1 METINVLNL
10 QFFEK
15 DNNSNKGFYFNTLQN
30 HLISSHQHIEKP
42 HRHDFYV
49 SVFITQG
56 TGTHEIDFTTYDV
69 TSRSLFLLSPGQI
82 HSWTL
87 SKDTQGFIFFHT
99 QEFYEMHYI
108 NGGLRKYP
116 FFNSVQFPRKLQL
129 NHTEAEILEDKF
141 LQLKQEY
148 EENLSMKNDFL
159 ITLIT
164 QIYILSSRWFSN
176 SSASISTTTKT
187 QYLIH
192 YQNFESLI
200 EDHYLSEK
208 SVNQYA
214 SWMSITPKHL
224 NRITQTVVS
233 KTATDII
240 TERVILEAQRML
252 FYLDDSFNEIAYKLG
267 YDDYSYFV
275 KIFKKKTG
283 LTPTK
288 FLEKYRL

>member
-15 DNNSNKGFYFNTLQN
+15 DNQSNNGFYFNTLQN

-49 SVFITQG
+49 SVFITHG

-69 TSRSLFLLSPGQI
+69 APGSLFILSPGQI

-87 SKDTQGFIFFHT
+87 SQDTQGYIFFHT
-99 QEFYEMHYI
+99 QEFYEMYYI

-116 FFNSVQFPRKLQL
+116 FFSSVKFSRKLQL
-129 NHTEAEILEDKF
+129 NNTESEILKDKF
-141 LQLKQEY
+141 RQLQEEY
-148 EENLSMKNDFL
+148 EENASMKNDFL

-164 QIYILSSRWFSN
+164 QIYILSTRWFRNN
-176 SSASISTTTKT
+176 STNTNIATKT

-200 EDHYLSEK
+200 EDHYLCEK

-214 SWMSITPKHL
+214 SWLHITPKHL
-224 NRITQTVVS
+224 NRITQTVVN
-233 KTATDII
+233 KTATDVIA
-240 TERVILEAQRML
+240 ERVVLEAQRML
-252 FYLDDSFNEIAYKLG
+252 FYLDGSFNEIAFNLG

-283 LTPTK
+283 YTPTK
-288 FLEKYRL
+288 FLEKYKL